1 MLSLDP
7 NVLLALEIFALAVLF
22 AFAIWRLVRHRRVTG
37 QEVADDTVYDMRRDG
52 QRRDSDGTPI
62 MM

>member
-1 MLSLDP
+1 MLNLDP

-22 AFAIWRLVRHRRVTG
+22 AFAIWRVVRHRRVTG
-37 QEVADDTVYDMRRDG
+37 QEVGRDAAHDMRRDG
-52 QRRDSDGTPI
+52 QRRDSDESPI